1 MDSYPKFPYPE
12 IEYEYFQREQIPSS
26 ATEAYKI
33 WIREQTWKNEYPL
46 IKEYEVLCLLLD

>member
-33 WIREQTWKNEYPL
+33 WIREQKWKNEYPL